1 MPKCDKNKEKAH
13 MAKLSVSLM
22 SSVICCTLCSVLNY
36 IISLVVH
43 AFWLVLTHDLLEDRR
58 IDEVIIKTN
67 SILYYIKQIDSKL
80 PCVCSVID
88 HRVHQNVV
96 RTSVRHL
103 AVPHVPLF
111 CSYHILMSSVIYYWT
126 DTRQLGIY
134 LLTGVHLSFPSV
146 TRKQTYHNFDLLSL
160 IIQ

>member
-1 MPKCDKNKEKAH
+1 MMPKCDKNKEKAH

-96 RTSVRHL
+96 RTSVTHSAAPR
-103 AVPHVPLF
+103 VPLF
-111 CSYHILMSSVIYYWT
+111 FSYHMMVSGILTEWHL
-126 DTRQLGIY
+126 LGF
-134 LLTGVHLSFPSV
+134 VHWL
-146 TRKQTYHNFDLLSL
+146 
-160 IIQ
+160 